1 MQTRRNKK
9 RAISTVLTTMII
21 LVASV
26 VLATGVA
33 VFGTSLFQTGA
44 QQQSIAVQG
53 TIIWVDPSD
62 DNGLAWGATGV
73 RNNGDKLV
81 SVDKIIVRGATVPFS
96 NWYVDSTQSRVSTA
110 NFQSQFQ
117 NNGTD
122 PLTGIIYD
130 NVDQPTAVGTTGD
143 CTLITGYDDDTTI
156 DIDLDGTGDKLIL
169 CLAQASGP
177 TSLQPGERMIVYF
190 KVPDGVI
197 TPIDSGAATSIGIF
211 AGQTGSP
218 VSILIAEPNT

>member
-1 MQTRRNKK
+1 
-9 RAISTVLTTMII
+9 MII

-53 TIIWVDPSD
+53 AILWVDPTD
-62 DNGLAWGATGV
+62 DAGLAWGASGV

-96 NWYVDSTQSRVSTA
+96 NWYVDSTQSRVTTA
-110 NFQSQFQ
+110 NYQSQFA

-130 NVDQPTAVGTTGD
+130 NADQTPVGGTTGD
-143 CTLITGYDDDTTI
+143 CTGITGYVEATTI
-156 DIDLDGTGDKLIL
+156 EIDLDWDGTKDIL
-169 CLAQASGP
+169 CLEQASGP
-177 TSLQPGERMIVYF
+177 TSLQPGQRMIVYF
-190 KVPDGVI
+190 KVPDGVV
-197 TPIDSGAATSIGIF
+197 TPVDSGAATAIGIF
-211 AGQTGSP
+211 AGQAGSP
-218 VSILIAEPNT
+218 VSVLIAEPTT

>member
-53 TIIWVDPSD
+53 TIIWVDPAD
-62 DNGLAWGATGV
+62 DAGLAWGATGV

-96 NWYVDSTQSRVSTA
+96 NWYVDSTQDRVTTA
-110 NFQSQFQ
+110 NFQSQFV

-122 PLTGIIYD
+122 T
-130 NVDQPTAVGTTGD
+130 TTGVIVD
-143 CTLITGYDDDTTI
+143 TLAAERSDPCNGGVESDTTI
-156 DIDLDGTGDKLIL
+156 EIDLDGDTGVGSKPTL
-169 CLAQASGP
+169 CLTQSSGP
-177 TSLQPGERMIVYF
+177 TSLQPGEKMIVYF
-190 KVPDGVI
+190 KVPDGII

-211 AGQTGSP
+211 AGQTGAP

>member
-1 MQTRRNKK
+1 MRAKHYKRRGL
-9 RAISTVLTTMII
+9 STVLTTMII

-53 TIIWVDPSD
+53 TIIWVNGTE

-81 SVDKIIVRGATVPFS
+81 SVDKIIVRGTTVPFT
-96 NWYVDSTQSRVSTA
+96 NWYVDSSQTRVSTG

-122 PLTGIIYD
+122 SNNLIYD
-130 NVDQPTAVGTTGD
+130 TIFAERTLECGGE
-143 CTLITGYDDDTTI
+143 LITTI
-156 DIDLDGTGDKLIL
+156 EIDLDGFNSAKPTL

-177 TSLQPGERMIVYF
+177 TSLQPGQRMIVYF
-190 KVPDGVI
+190 KIPDGII
-197 TPIDSGAATSIGIF
+197 TPVDSGAATSIGIF
-211 AGQTGSP
+211 AGQAGAP
-218 VSILIAEPNT
+218 VSITIAEPNK

>member
-1 MQTRRNKK
+1 MRAKHYKRRGL
-9 RAISTVLTTMII
+9 STVLTTMII

-53 TIIWVDPSD
+53 TVMWVDPTD
-62 DNGLAWGATGV
+62 DAGLAWGATGV

-81 SVDKIIVRGATVPFS
+81 SVDKIIVRGTTVPFT
-96 NWYVDSTQSRVSTA
+96 NWYVDSSQTRVSTA

-122 PLTGIIYD
+122 TSDIIFD
-130 NVDQPTAVGTTGD
+130 NVDQTPPGTVTTPCTTPDGTTIE
-143 CTLITGYDDDTTI
+143 L
-156 DIDLDGTGDKLIL
+156 DLDWDGPKDTL
-169 CLAQASGP
+169 CLEQASGP
-177 TSLQPGERMIVYF
+177 TSLQPGQRMIVYF
-190 KVPDGVI
+190 KVPNGIV
-197 TPIDSGAATSIGIF
+197 TPVDSGAATSIGIF
-211 AGQTGSP
+211 AGQAGAP
-218 VSILIAEPNT
+218 VSIIIAEPNT

>member
-1 MQTRRNKK
+1 MRAKHYKRRGL
-9 RAISTVLTTMII
+9 STVLTTMII

-53 TIIWVDPSD
+53 TIIWVNGTE

-81 SVDKIIVRGATVPFS
+81 SVDKIIVRGTTVPFT
-96 NWYVDSTQSRVSTA
+96 NWYVDSSQTRVSTG

-122 PLTGIIYD
+122 SNNLIYD
-130 NVDQPTAVGTTGD
+130 TIPAERTLACGSE
-143 CTLITGYDDDTTI
+143 LITTI
-156 DIDLDGTGDKLIL
+156 EIDLDGVNPAKPTL

-177 TSLQPGERMIVYF
+177 TSLQPGQRMIVYF
-190 KVPDGVI
+190 KIPDGII
-197 TPIDSGAATSIGIF
+197 TPVDSGAATSIGIF
-211 AGQTGSP
+211 AGQAGAP
-218 VSILIAEPNT
+218 VSITIAEPNK

>member
-1 MQTRRNKK
+1 MRAKHYKRRGL
-9 RAISTVLTTMII
+9 STVLTTMII

-53 TIIWVDPSD
+53 AVIWVDPSD
-62 DNGLAWGATGV
+62 DAGLAWGATGV

-81 SVDKIIVRGATVPFS
+81 SVDKIIVRGTTVPFT
-96 NWYVDSTQSRVSTA
+96 NWYVDSSQTRVSTA

-122 PLTGIIYD
+122 GSNFILD
-130 NVDQPTAVGTTGD
+130 NSLQFPVIGTTST
-143 CTLITGYDDDTTI
+143 CTIEIPGYDDPTTI
-156 DIDLDGTGDKLIL
+156 DIDLDGLGPKPIL
-169 CLAQASGP
+169 CLEQASGP
-177 TSLQPGERMIVYF
+177 TSLQPGQRMIVYF
-190 KVPDGVI
+190 KVPNGII
-197 TPIDSGAATSIGIF
+197 TPVDSGAATSIGIF
-211 AGQTGSP
+211 AGQAGAP
-218 VSILIAEPNT
+218 VSIIIAEPNT

>member
-1 MQTRRNKK
+1 MSTRNYKK

-53 TIIWVDPSD
+53 TIVWVNATEDT
-62 DNGLAWGATGV
+62 GLAWGATGV

-81 SVDKIIVRGATVPFS
+81 SVDKIIVRGATVPFA
-96 NWYVDSTQSRVSTA
+96 NWYVDSTQSRVTTT
-110 NFQSQFQ
+110 NYQSQFV
-117 NNGTD
+117 NNGMDSNNLILENDVQD
-122 PLTGIIYD
+122 PVVPVTL
-130 NVDQPTAVGTTGD
+130 D
-143 CTLITGYDDDTTI
+143 CTPN
-156 DIDLDGTGDKLIL
+156 DGTVLEMDFDGSGTKATL
-169 CLAQASGP
+169 CLTQASGP

-197 TPIDSGAATSIGIF
+197 TPVDSGAATSIGIF
-211 AGQTGSP
+211 AGGTGAP
-218 VSILIAEPNT
+218 VSILIAEPST

>member
-1 MQTRRNKK
+1 MRAKYNKRRE
-9 RAISTVLTTMII
+9 ISTVLTTMII

-53 TIIWVDPSD
+53 TIIWVNGTE

-81 SVDKIIVRGATVPFS
+81 SVDKIIVRGTTVPFT
-96 NWYVDSTQSRVSTA
+96 NWYVDSSQTRVSTG

-122 PLTGIIYD
+122 SNNLIYD
-130 NVDQPTAVGTTGD
+130 TIFAERTLECGGE
-143 CTLITGYDDDTTI
+143 LITTI
-156 DIDLDGTGDKLIL
+156 EIDLDGFNSAKPTL

-177 TSLQPGERMIVYF
+177 TSLQPGQRMIVYF
-190 KVPDGVI
+190 KIPDGII
-197 TPIDSGAATSIGIF
+197 TPVDSGAATSIGIF
-211 AGQTGSP
+211 AGQAGAP
-218 VSILIAEPNT
+218 VSITIAEPNK